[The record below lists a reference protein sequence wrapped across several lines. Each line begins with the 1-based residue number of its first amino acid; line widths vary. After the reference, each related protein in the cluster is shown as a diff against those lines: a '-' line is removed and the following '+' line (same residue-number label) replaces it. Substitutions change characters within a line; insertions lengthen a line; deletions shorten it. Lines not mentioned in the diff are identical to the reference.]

1 MRHVETV
8 FSRALNPFDIKNTN
22 LRIKIIKM
30 AFETVRKRS
39 APEMVAEQIIEKI
52 TGGELAP
59 GTQLPSQRDLAQM
72 LGVGRSSIREAINAL
87 VMMGYLEPLQG
98 KGTFIK
104 AVLPAADPGI
114 EKLKAA
120 FSAGSI
126 FDLMEA
132 RELLECRSAALA
144 ADRADAGQIRTLKA
158 AMKKVAETKTDY
170 TIFLD
175 ADIGFHAAVAEAAGN
190 VVLCELTKLLLEKV
204 VAHHNA
210 LKTALLPPAYR
221 DVSIRTAAR
230 VVQAIE
236 ASDPDA
242 SACWMAQHLGA
253 IRDELKNIIA

>member
-1 MRHVETV
+1 
-8 FSRALNPFDIKNTN
+8 
-22 LRIKIIKM
+22 M
-30 AFETVRKRS
+30 AFETIRKSS
-39 APEMVAEQIIEKI
+39 APEMVAEQMIAKI

-59 GTQLPSQRDLAQM
+59 GTRLPSQRDLAQM
-72 LGVGRSSIREAINAL
+72 LGVGRSSVREAINAL
-87 VMMGYLEPLQG
+87 VVMGYLEPLQG

-104 AVLPAADPGI
+104 AVLPVADPGI

-144 ADRADAGQIRTLKA
+144 AERSDAAQVRNLKD
-158 AMKKVAETKTDY
+158 AMKKVEGTKTDY

-175 ADIGFHAAVAEAAGN
+175 ADVHFHAAVAEATGN
-190 VVLCELTKLLLEKV
+190 VVLCELTKLVLEKV
-204 VAHHNA
+204 VAHHSA

-221 DVSIRTAAR
+221 EVSIRTAAR
-230 VVQAIE
+230 VVEAIE

-242 SACWMAQHLGA
+242 AARWMAQHLGA
-253 IRDELKNIIA
+253 IRDELKNIIG